1 MCRKQEFNFE
11 GHRYFDLARTGRIG
25 SVLNVEEF
33 RGILP
38 IPSNEIATGQGL
50 GESCKLFTFLYVKIE
65 TVICKVTGLYYVSL
79 RYG

>member
-25 SVLNVEEF
+25 SVLNMEEF

-38 IPSNEIATGQGL
+38 IPSNEIATGQGKMVQNP
-50 GESCKLFTFLYVKIE
+50 GY
-65 TVICKVTGLYYVSL
+65 
-79 RYG
+79 